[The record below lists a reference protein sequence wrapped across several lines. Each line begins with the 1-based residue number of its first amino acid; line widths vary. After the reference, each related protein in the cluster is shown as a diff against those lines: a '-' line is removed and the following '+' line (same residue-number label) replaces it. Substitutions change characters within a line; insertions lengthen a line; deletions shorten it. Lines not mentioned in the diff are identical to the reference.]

1 MTTDLSDPAAP
12 PRSPANWIVYVLAAS
27 IACGIAGLV
36 LDLKHE
42 SLHPYRWGP
51 NASNSLQNMRGD
63 ALKEAYAQL
72 DTTARQGGS
81 VALGVVAG
89 ALALALCLMDAIALR
104 RAASFVLIPI
114 GALLG
119 AAGGAAG
126 GQLATHLNLRLE
138 EASGVVATMGESI
151 IIQTSGWLCAGLG
164 VALGVWIV
172 NLGRRPILDTL
183 AGGILAG
190 GLAGVVYPP
199 VVSLLF
205 PDENTDRLFPEKGL
219 FPSNP
224 LIGTT
229 AAFIF
234 WAFFTGVVFALILG
248 STGRRKPKVAAPPP
262 DPSV

>member
-1 MTTDLSDPAAP
+1 MSADPFDSTVP
-12 PRSPANWIVYVLAAS
+12 QRSPANWIAYVLAAAT
-27 IACGIAGLV
+27 ACGIAGLA

-51 NASNSLQNMRGD
+51 NANASLQNMRGD
-63 ALKEAYAQL
+63 ALKEAYKQL
-72 DTTARQGGS
+72 ETTGRQGGS
-81 VALGVVAG
+81 VALGVIAG
-89 ALALALCLMDAIALR
+89 ALAFALCLVDAAALR
-104 RAASFVLIPI
+104 RPASFVLIPI
-114 GALLG
+114 GAAIG

-126 GQLATHLNLRLE
+126 GQLGTHLNLRLE
-138 EASGVVATMGESI
+138 AASGVVATMGESI
-151 IIQTSGWLCAGLG
+151 IIQTAAWICAGLG

-183 AGGILAG
+183 AGGVLAG
-190 GLAGVVYPP
+190 GLAGVLYPP
-199 VVSLLF
+199 AVSLLF

-234 WAFFTGVVFALILG
+234 WAVFTGVVYALILG
-248 STGRRKPKVAAPPP
+248 STRRREPKVAAPPP
-262 DPSV
+262 NASV